1 MSCTL
6 EKVRLEIYELANE
19 LANLFQSRHQNLIKL
34 LIVINLAGTIYGWYY
49 YRFQLMA
56 SNPLFWPLITDC
68 PNATFF
74 FVIVALLIYSKK
86 KNDDF
91 TFFASAN
98 MVKYGI
104 WTMAILMYHR
114 DYFFAPER
122 YLLYSGIFVTH
133 FFLVLEAIPLK
144 NTISSISERGLAI
157 TFSWLL
163 INDFFDYVVGT
174 HPYIP
179 EKNIRYVAIFTVLLT
194 FTAILLIKF
203 SLKTRNNN

>member
-1 MSCTL
+1 MLSSTL
-6 EKVRLEIYELANE
+6 EKVREEVYEF
-19 LANLFQSRHQNLIKL
+19 ANLFQSRHRNLIIL
-34 LIVINLAGTIYGWYY
+34 LILVNLAGTIYGWYY
-49 YRFQLMA
+49 YKFQLMV
-56 SNPLFWPLITDC
+56 SNPILWPLITDC
-68 PNATFF
+68 PNASLFF
-74 FVIVALLIYSKK
+74 AMAAYLIYSKRK
-86 KNDDF
+86 KDDF

-133 FFLVLEAIPLK
+133 LFLVLEAIPLK
-144 NTISSISERGLAI
+144 NTISSISRRGLAV
-157 TFSWLL
+157 TFLWLL

-179 EKNIRYVAIFTVLLT
+179 EENIRYVAIFTVLLT
-194 FTAILLIKF
+194 FIAIFSVKF
-203 SLKTRNNN
+203 SLKSEK